1 MTDVKEEICRLTLE
15 AGFCEARILSGTE
28 RFEPPAS
35 VNAGRRINSPTLL
48 VTALPYGNDSVETP
62 SAQAG
67 WAVIAPFA
75 RKNYYREAIR
85 RLQKLSQVFRSRFG
99 GTKADYRVFCNSPL
113 NEKLLALTCGLGMVG
128 RNSLIITP
136 SAGSLV
142 VIAALTLPFPLDG
155 DSALVGDPCR
165 ACTLCVAAC
174 PTHAVRGDGTID
186 RLRCIQ
192 WYASGNEDAVPSYVA
207 DKWGQT
213 LYGCVFC
220 QDVCPH
226 NRRPIT
232 GAETELSL
240 LPASIDPQK
249 LLAMTD
255 EEIRAFFK
263 GSAMGL
269 SWLKPHHI
277 RSSTLRVLDNF
288 TRGGV
293 RKGDPLSPS

>member
-1 MTDVKEEICRLTLE
+1 MIDVKEEICRLTLE

-35 VNAGRRINSPTLL
+35 VIRRRINSPTLL
-48 VTALPYGNDSVETP
+48 VTALPYGNDAEETP
-62 SAQAG
+62 SSQAG

-99 GTKADYRVFCNSPL
+99 GDKADYRVFCNSPL
-113 NEKLLALTCGLGMVG
+113 NEKLLASACGLGRVG
-128 RNSLIITP
+128 RNSLIITR

-142 VIAALTLPFPLDG
+142 IIAAMTLPFPLDG

-165 ACTLCVAAC
+165 ACALCIAAC
-174 PTHAVRGDGTID
+174 PTRAVRGDGTID

-192 WYASGNEDAVPSYVA
+192 WYASDNEDSVPSYVA

-226 NRRPIT
+226 NQRPIA
-232 GAETELSL
+232 GAETEIGL
-240 LPASIDPQK
+240 LPASIDPLK

-269 SWLKPHHI
+269 SWLKPQQI
-277 RSSTLRVLDNF
+277 RTSARRVLDNF
-288 TRGGV
+288 TRVVV
-293 RKGDPLSPS
+293 RKGDPLNPT